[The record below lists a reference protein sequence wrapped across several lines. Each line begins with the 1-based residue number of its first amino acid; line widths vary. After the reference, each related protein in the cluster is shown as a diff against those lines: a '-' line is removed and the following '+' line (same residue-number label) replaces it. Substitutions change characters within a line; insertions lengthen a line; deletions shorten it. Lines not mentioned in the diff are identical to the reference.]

1 MIFLFIFLISMG
13 NKDIEVTC
21 SDAELQKYANT
32 PADFIEMHRAT
43 GVILNIQ
50 QNDKYYIVLVN
61 KYLWDILNSE
71 QRQLI
76 RCSVSRIAK
85 SKGVKGGIIN
95 PVNNERLY

>member
-1 MIFLFIFLISMG
+1 
-13 NKDIEVTC
+13 
-21 SDAELQKYANT
+21 
-32 PADFIEMHRAT
+32 MHRAP
-43 GVILNIQ
+43 GVSVNIHQNDKSLQ